1 MTEELELIEE
11 VKNKMAKYK
20 INIPIKRLLDGL
32 LTPDLSFNKNQ
43 MVDFPAP
50 GYGLIENPFFVEG
63 KKKKKKKK

>member
-32 LTPDLSFNKNQ
+32 LTPDLSFNKN
-43 MVDFPAP
+43 
-50 GYGLIENPFFVEG
+50 
-63 KKKKKKKK
+63 